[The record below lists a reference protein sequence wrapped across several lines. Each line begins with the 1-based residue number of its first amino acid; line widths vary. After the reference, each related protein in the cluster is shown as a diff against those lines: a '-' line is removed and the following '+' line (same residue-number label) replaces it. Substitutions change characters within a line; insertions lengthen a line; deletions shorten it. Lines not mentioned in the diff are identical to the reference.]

1 MINGFILSL
10 QFFTRI
16 PINKEIDFNKENIRY
31 SVFFLPL
38 IGIIIGGLGGLM
50 YRLIQP
56 HSLMIGSLIAL
67 LVTIILT
74 GGLHLDGLS
83 DTADGFFSNQKK
95 EKTLEIMKDS
105 RVGAFGVLSIVL
117 IVLSKFIIITSIS
130 DFPLVLA
137 LSFANSRLVV
147 AWIIS
152 TKSPAKAEG
161 LGKMFRDSNPKNLV
175 LTSGVIYTI
184 FLIILDVRYLIPL
197 LVNLLLGQYISSVS
211 YKKIGGITGD
221 VNGCVIEIGDAI
233 SLLMF
238 WGVMV
243 FI

>member
-31 SVFFLPL
+31 GLFFLPL
-38 IGIIIGGLGGLM
+38 IGLIIGGLGGLI
-50 YRLIQP
+50 YKLIQP
-56 HSLMIGSLIAL
+56 YNLMIGSLMAL
-67 LVTIILT
+67 LVTITLT

-105 RVGAFGVLSIVL
+105 RVGAFGVLSIVV
-117 IVLSKFIIITSIS
+117 IVLSKFVLIASIG
-130 DFPLVLA
+130 DLPLVLA

-152 TKSPAKAEG
+152 IKSPAKAEG
-161 LGKMFRDSNPKNLV
+161 LGKIFMGSNPKNLV
-175 LTSGVIYTI
+175 LISGVIYSI

-197 LVNLLLGQYISSVS
+197 GLNFMVGQYISSLS

-221 VNGCVIEIGDAI
+221 VNGSIIEIGDLV
-233 SLLMF
+233 SLFVF